1 MAAEKAAPATGPR
14 RGAGPYEP
22 SHGGV
27 PPHTGPMGATQLSL
41 PIEDSAPVF
50 DEAAIRAL
58 RDDLLAEFGDPE
70 SGQPADGKAAIR
82 ERHRG
87 QRASR
92 WHRDIGRLRDNVP
105 GLLANF
111 ADGAEVDPYAI
122 EPDLVAVEAGTPDA
136 DLFRLATLLWSVPVS
151 QGYGRR
157 MRFLVRDRSN
167 GKLVGLFALG
177 DPVFN
182 LRARDQWIGW
192 SAADRRQRLV
202 NVMDAF
208 VVGAVPP
215 YSSLLGG
222 KLVFSLIASAEV
234 GAAFA
239 ARYADSAGVISGQRK
254 APRLAL
260 VTVTSALGRSSLYN
274 RLRLTDPADP
284 SARLVDLVPIGWTR
298 GYGHFQV
305 SDGLFARMRT
315 MLAAAEHPYASGHR
329 FGDGPNWR
337 MRVERVALQQLGLS
351 ADLQRHGIEREVFA
365 LPLASNAREFLVGR
379 DASAKLSRP
388 TAAVIS
394 EAALARWI
402 RPRAARAPGYR
413 SFRREDLLEDLL
425 RAGGPTL
432 SVRET

>member
-1 MAAEKAAPATGPR
+1 
-14 RGAGPYEP
+14 
-22 SHGGV
+22 
-27 PPHTGPMGATQLSL
+27 MGATQLSL
-41 PIEDSAPVF
+41 PIEDAVPVF
-50 DEAAIRAL
+50 DEAAVRAL
-58 RDDLLAEFGDPE
+58 RDDLLVEFADPE
-70 SGQPADGKAAIR
+70 ADQPADGKAAIR

-92 WHRDIGRLRDNVP
+92 WRREIGPLRDKVP
-105 GLLANF
+105 SLLENF
-111 ADGAEVDPYAI
+111 ADGAEVDPSAI
-122 EPDLVAVEAGTPDA
+122 APELVAVEAGTTDA
-136 DLFRLATLLWSVPVS
+136 DLFRMATLLWSVPVS

-167 GKLVGLFALG
+167 GKLIGLFALG

-192 SAADRRQRLV
+192 SATDRRQRLV

-215 YSSLLGG
+215 YASLLGG

-239 ARYADSAGVISGQRK
+239 ARYANSAGVISGQRK

-274 RLRLTDPADP
+274 RLRLADPADP
-284 SARLVDLVPIGWTR
+284 SRRLVDLLPIGWTR

-305 SDGLFARMRT
+305 SDDLFARMRA
-315 MLAAAEHPYASGHR
+315 MLAAAGHPYAGGYR

-337 MRVERVALQQLGLS
+337 MRVARVALEELGLS
-351 ADLQRHGIEREVFA
+351 PDLQRHGIEREVFA
-365 LPLASNAREFLVGR
+365 LPLASNVREFLAGR
-379 DASAKLSRP
+379 DDSSQLSRP
-388 TAAVIS
+388 AAASIS
-394 EAALARWI
+394 EAALARWV

-413 SFRREDLLEDLL
+413 SFRRLDLLGDLL
-425 RAGGPTL
+425 GAGGAAGAD
-432 SVRET
+432 RKA